1 MRAAVLS
8 RGLTGLLALL
18 LLFFAAQTAHGQTD
32 STATAVPDSAVVNG
46 AGGFT
51 PPPAG
56 LPSAEFETYNVDG
69 TGVRYTA
76 AITGLYTTG
85 TVERV
90 YFNTSHTGGFAV
102 GHWQFPAALNYSYG
116 RQDGA
121 LRERELLVLTTP
133 DYRIRKWKFYAL
145 GEVETSN
152 LRAIDRRVVAG
163 GGVGYQL
170 YTDTLSNEVAVSTFI
185 LNERTDY
192 ATEDDLQRHVVRNST
207 RLKLRLNRGVVSF
220 SELLFYQPSLKDPSR
235 RLPPEQLHGAGHQ
248 TLPAPG
254 VEHGLHVFL
263 RKRGSTGP
271 QPGQCHALGGL
282 CLQHRQVRTALGFTA
297 KTPYTPP

>member
-1 MRAAVLS
+1 MRFRFLLS
-8 RGLTGLLALL
+8 LLIGLVASLTARG
-18 LLFFAAQTAHGQTD
+18 QEPD
-32 STATAVPDSAVVNG
+32 STGTAAPDSAVVNG
-46 AGGFT
+46 AGGIA

-76 AITGLYTTG
+76 ALTGIYTTG

-90 YFNTSHTGGFAV
+90 YFSTSHTGGFTT
-102 GHWQFPAALNYSYG
+102 GHWQFPAAFSYSYG

-145 GEVETSN
+145 GELETSN

-170 YTDTLSNEVAVSTFI
+170 YADTLSNEVALSTF
-185 LNERTDY
+185 LLDERTDY
-192 ATEDDLQRHVVRNST
+192 ATEADLQRHVVRNST
-207 RLKLRLNRGVVSF
+207 RLKLRLNRGVFSA
-220 SELLFYQPSLKDPSR
+220 SELFFYQPSLRDPGGDYRLNSATVLAFRLYQHLALNLAYSFSYESVVVQARSR
-235 RLPPEQLHGAGHQ
+235 ANG
-248 TLPAPG
+248 TLSVGFAY
-254 VEHGLHVFL
+254 
-263 RKRGSTGP
+263 STG
-271 QPGQCHALGGL
+271 
-282 CLQHRQVRTALGFTA
+282 
-297 KTPYTPP
+297 K

>member
-1 MRAAVLS
+1 MRPPSLLRKLA
-8 RGLTGLLALL
+8 GLTILLM
-18 LLFFAAQTAHGQTD
+18 LFLAPQAVRAQTD
-32 STATAVPDSAVVNG
+32 STAVAPPDSAVVNN
-46 AGGFT
+46 AGSFT

-69 TGVRYTA
+69 SGVRYTA

-90 YFNTSHTGGFAV
+90 YFSTSHTGGLAV

-121 LRERELLVLTTP
+121 LRERELLVLSTP

-145 GEVETSN
+145 GEFETSN
-152 LRAIDRRVVAG
+152 LRAITRRVVAG

-170 YTDTLSNEVAVSTFI
+170 YADTLSNELALSTFL

-192 ATEDDLQRHVVRNST
+192 NTEPELLRHVVRSST
-207 RLKLRLNRGVVSF
+207 RLKLRLNVGVVSF
-220 SELLFYQPSLKDPSR
+220 SELLFYQPSLKDPGGDY
-235 RLPPEQLHGAGHQ
+235 RLNSASVLAIKLYKHLALNMAYTFSYESVVVQNRDQADA
-248 TLPAPG
+248 TLSVGFAY
-254 VEHGLHVFL
+254 
-263 RKRGSTGP
+263 STG
-271 QPGQCHALGGL
+271 
-282 CLQHRQVRTALGFTA
+282 
-297 KTPYTPP
+297 K